1 MGWHRWWR
9 QPRPCTGRCL
19 VIETITTRALDPSDV
34 EPVLELLRA
43 ALGEPPLLK
52 RTPELFAWKH
62 FDNPFGESIALV
74 AEAGGSLVGL
84 RAFMRWELRTPDGD
98 TLRCVRA
105 VDTATHPDFQRRGIF
120 RRLTEEALEQ
130 ASADGVDLVFNTPND
145 KSGGGYLSMGWAP
158 VGKVGVMIRPK
169 LGRSSAPANPDR
181 FEELLAEA
189 TPYKPPVDVDRRPLG
204 LRTPRTD
211 GYLHWRY
218 ASHPTARYF
227 WYEGDDSVAV
237 VRPNVRD
244 GRGEV
249 LIADLLGPRPAG
261 AVGAAVRAARS
272 SYVAAWFSKGSPER
286 AAAIRRGLLPIPG
299 VAPLT
304 LMARPLR
311 DLPVDVFSMSS
322 WDLALGDLELL

>member
-1 MGWHRWWR
+1 
-9 QPRPCTGRCL
+9 
-19 VIETITTRALDPSDV
+19 VIETITTRTLDHSDV

-62 FDNPFGESIALV
+62 FDNPFGESIALI

-84 RAFMRWELRTPDGD
+84 RSFMRWELRTPDGD

-105 VDTATHPDFQRRGIF
+105 VDTATHPDFHRRGIF

-130 ASADGVDLVFNTPND
+130 AASDGVDLVFNTPND
-145 KSGGGYLSMGWAP
+145 KSGSGYLSRGWRP
-158 VGKVGVMIRPK
+158 VGKVGVMMRPK
-169 LGRSSAPANPDR
+169 LGRFSVPANPDR
-181 FEELLAEA
+181 FVELVTGG
-189 TPYKPPVDVDRRPLG
+189 TPSVPPMDADRKPLG
-204 LRTPRTD
+204 LRTPRTES
-211 GYLHWRY
+211 YLHWRY

-227 WYEGDDSVAV
+227 SYEADDSVAV
-237 VRPNVRD
+237 VRPNVRN

-249 LIADLLGPRPAG
+249 LIADLLGRRPVR
-261 AVGAAVRAARS
+261 AVRAAVRAARS

-286 AAAIRRGLLPIPG
+286 AAAIRGGMLPIPG

>member
-19 VIETITTRALDPSDV
+19 VIETITTRALDRSDV

-189 TPYKPPVDVDRRPLG
+189 TPYTPPVDADRRPLG

-227 WYEGDDSVAV
+227 WYEGGDSVAV

-261 AVGAAVRAARS
+261 AVRAAVRAARS